1 MRRKLLTRD
10 SGDHKPA
17 VRLTDRDLSI
27 IEAVYE
33 HRALTT
39 PQIQRLLFPAGQG
52 RSERG
57 RLVHCQHRL
66 KLLYH
71 NGYLTRDERP
81 TKLSQGRE
89 ALVYFLDSLG
99 AKLLASYRKVDM
111 SELDWRPRD
120 NIAGANH
127 LFIDHLLHTNDVRIS
142 LTRAA
147 TADGWEVAR
156 YIDDRDLRRKEMK
169 EYVQLPGESERV
181 AIVPD
186 GFLSLQR
193 DKDTF
198 HHFLEVD
205 LRTVV
210 GLSSKTGRRD
220 WSRKVRAYLEYYQS
234 GRYATRY
241 SAKIFRVLT
250 VTTGVTRLQNL
261 QEITEDVGGKNLFWF
276 TTLEKIAAMRSLRE
290 PIWSVAGRDGLS
302 HLVS

>member
-10 SGDHKPA
+10 NGDHKPA
-17 VRLTDRDLSI
+17 VRLTDRDLAI
-27 IEAVYE
+27 IKSVYE

-39 PQIQRLLFPAGQG
+39 PQIQRMHFPAGQG

-81 TKLSQGRE
+81 TKLSEGRE
-89 ALVYFLDSLG
+89 ALVYFLDTLG
-99 AKLLASYRKVDM
+99 AKLLASYYKVDI

-120 NIAGANH
+120 NTAGANH
-127 LFIDHLLHTNDVRIS
+127 LFIDHLLHTNDVRIA
-142 LTRAA
+142 LTCAA
-147 TADGWEVAR
+147 QADGWDVTR
-156 YIDDRDLRRKEMK
+156 YVDDRDLRRKEMK
-169 EYVQLPGESERV
+169 AYVQLLGESERV

-186 GFLSLQR
+186 GFFTLSSDQR
-193 DKDTF
+193 TF

-220 WSRKVRAYLEYYQS
+220 WSRKVRAYLEYFHS
-234 GRYATRY
+234 GRYGERY
-241 SAKIFRVLT
+241 SAKGFRVLT
-250 VTTGVTRLQNL
+250 VTTGQTRLQNL
-261 QEITEDVGGKNLFWF
+261 FEITEDAGGKSLFWF
-276 TTLEKIAAMRSLRE
+276 TTLDAVASLQSLSE

-302 HLVS
+302 PLVS